1 MIQKSLTALAS
12 SIIELKNI
20 GILDE
25 SLIDALNEKIQSP
38 WLISQLE
45 SFFGISLRKI
55 IEESVDSIQKF
66 NPLLTKVNL
75 NLQFTFSMLKL
86 WFKN

>member
-1 MIQKSLTALAS
+1 M
-12 SIIELKNI
+12 IELKNI

-66 NPLLTKVNL
+66 NPLLTKINL
-75 NLQFTFSMLKL
+75 NLQFTFSLLKV
-86 WFKN
+86 WFKS